1 METFVTYFLK
11 VNIAFAALYLFYRI
25 LLHKDTFFTE
35 KRFAFIIGFIFAI
48 IHPLINISSLI
59 ENNQPVV
66 NVAQSI
72 GYSLPEIYV
81 GAESNQVN
89 TLSIQEL
96 ASSIYLIISAILL
109 IRIFLSFVSVL
120 ILSVKSKSRHID
132 GTKVIITKNNTAPFS
147 FFGMAFL
154 NPEDFSSSDLKEI
167 IKHESIHIKQHHTLD
182 VIFAE
187 IICALFW
194 INPFVWLLKRHIR
207 ENLEYLADNNVLKS
221 GFDAKSYQYH
231 LLRLSYQET
240 TTKMVNHFNVSQLKS
255 RIIMMNKKKTSLAG
269 LGKYALSLPLFAF
282 LLLTAYAWSAK
293 NNLPDAET
301 IAQAVLSPANDLAV
315 NTPETDKKKA
325 EKGPEA
331 FTSVEK
337 MPEFP
342 GGDEALM
349 KYIIENLR
357 YPQSAAKSGMQGRVI
372 VRFVV
377 AGDGSITN
385 VEVLKGFDYACDKEA
400 VRVVSMMPKWTPGKQ
415 SGRNVPVYYTIPI
428 VYKLSGD
435 KKENLPPGPPNQK
448 TTIAIE
454 KNTVNGIYTA
464 VEKMPVYPGG
474 DQALMKFILGNL
486 KYPESAKNAGIQGRT
501 IIRFVVDENG
511 EVKDPVVLRGLDK
524 ACDDEA
530 IRVIKL
536 MPKWQ
541 PGMQSGKNVP
551 VYFTFP
557 VVYKLNKDE
566 ETKLINSQTSNQP
579 HIIVDD
585 KDFNGNLSDINP
597 ANIESVTVLK
607 DSVATKVFGEK
618 GKHGVVKIT
627 LKKKLQ

>member
-11 VNIAFAALYLFYRI
+11 VNIAFAALYVFYRI
-25 LLHKDTFFTE
+25 LLHKDTFFME
-35 KRFAFIIGFIFAI
+35 KRMAFIIGFIFAI
-48 IHPLINISSLI
+48 LHPFINISSFI
-59 ENNQPVV
+59 ESNQPVV
-66 NVAQSI
+66 YVAQSI
-72 GYSLPEIYV
+72 GYNLPEIYV
-81 GAESNQVN
+81 GPESNQVS

-96 ASSIYLIISAILL
+96 ITGIYLIVSALLL
-109 IRIFLSFVSVL
+109 IRIISSLVSVL
-120 ILSVKSKSRHID
+120 IISYKSESKIIN
-132 GTKVIITKNNTAPFS
+132 GVKVILTKKNTAPFS
-147 FFGMAFL
+147 FFGMAYL
-154 NPEDFSSSDLKEI
+154 NPNDFSENDLNEI

-231 LLRLSYQET
+231 LLRLSYQES

-282 LLLTAYAWSAK
+282 LLITAYAWSAK

-301 IAQAVLSPANDLAV
+301 IARVVLSPVNDLAV
-315 NTPETDKKKA
+315 NTPETKDKTTEKK
-325 EKGPEA
+325 PEA
-331 FTSVEK
+331 FTAVEQ
-337 MPEFP
+337 MPVFP
-342 GGDEALM
+342 GGEEALM
-349 KYIIENLR
+349 KYIKENLR
-357 YPQSAAKSGMQGRVI
+357 YPQSAAKSGIQGRVI
-372 VRFVV
+372 VRYVV
-377 AGDGSITN
+377 ASDGSITK
-385 VEVLKGFDYACDKEA
+385 VEVLRGFNEACNKEA
-400 VRVVSMMPKWTPGKQ
+400 VRVVSMMPKWIPGKQ

-428 VYKLSGD
+428 VYKLSD
-435 KKENLPPGPPNQK
+435 EKKDNMPTN
-448 TTIAIE
+448 TSIAIE
-454 KNTVNGIYTA
+454 STSAKGIYTQ

-474 DQALMKFILGNL
+474 DNALMKFILGNL
-486 KYPESAKNAGIQGRT
+486 KYPESAKLAGIQGRT

-551 VYFTFP
+551 VYFTMP
-557 VVYKLNKDE
+557 IVYRLSKDE
-566 ETKLINSQTSNQP
+566 ENKIYSQPDNQP
-579 HIIVDD
+579 YIIVDD
-585 KDFNGNLSDINP
+585 KEFKGKMNEINP
-597 ANIESVTVLK
+597 SNIESISVIK
-607 DSVATKVFGEK
+607 DSTATKLFGEK
-618 GKHGVVKIT
+618 GKNGVVKIT
-627 LKKKLQ
+627 LKKNQ

>member
-1 METFVTYFLK
+1 M
-11 VNIAFAALYLFYRI
+11 
-25 LLHKDTFFTE
+25 E

-48 IHPLINISSLI
+48 IHPLVNISSLI
-59 ENNQPVV
+59 ESNQPVV
-66 NVAQSI
+66 YVAQSI

-81 GAESNQVN
+81 GAESNHVN
-89 TLSIQEL
+89 TLSIQEIITGL
-96 ASSIYLIISAILL
+96 YLLITAILIIRILWSL
-109 IRIFLSFVSVL
+109 ISVL
-120 ILSVKSKSRHID
+120 LLSYKSESKLID
-132 GTKVIITKNNTAPFS
+132 GIKVITTKKNTAPFS

-240 TTKMVNHFNVSQLKS
+240 TTKMANHFNVSQLKS

-301 IAQAVLSPANDLAV
+301 IAQAVLSPANDIAV
-315 NTPETDKKKA
+315 NTPETDQKKTEKEQKA
-325 EKGPEA
+325 YTA
-331 FTSVEK
+331 VEQ
-337 MPEFP
+337 MPAFP
-342 GGDEALM
+342 GGDEALV
-349 KYIIENLR
+349 KYISGNLR
-357 YPQSAAKSGMQGRVI
+357 YPKSAKEFGKEGRVI

-377 AGDGSITN
+377 GDDGGISN
-385 VEVLKGFDYACDKEA
+385 VQVLRGFDKDCDDEA
-400 VRVVSMMPKWTPGKQ
+400 VRVVRMMPKWTPGKQ
-415 SGRNVPVYYTIPI
+415 SGRNVPVYFTIPI
-428 VYKLSGD
+428 VYKLSGN
-435 KKENLPPGPPNQK
+435 KKENLPPGTPNLN

-454 KNTVNGIYTA
+454 KNTVTGIYTV

-511 EVKDPVVLRGLDK
+511 EVKNPEVLRGLDK

-551 VYFTFP
+551 VYFTMP
-557 VVYKLNKDE
+557 IVYRLSKGE
-566 ETKLINSQTSNQP
+566 EKNNNGGLEFLTTNLEKINP
-579 HIIVDD
+579 LIIVDD
-585 KDFNGNLSDINP
+585 KEFKGNLNSIKADDIK
-597 ANIESVTVLK
+597 EVTVLK
-607 DSVATKVFGEK
+607 DEAAKALYGEK
-618 GKHGVVKIT
+618 GKNGVVLIKMKDNPNKVVMDSI
-627 LKKKLQ
+627 KSKSSFNVK